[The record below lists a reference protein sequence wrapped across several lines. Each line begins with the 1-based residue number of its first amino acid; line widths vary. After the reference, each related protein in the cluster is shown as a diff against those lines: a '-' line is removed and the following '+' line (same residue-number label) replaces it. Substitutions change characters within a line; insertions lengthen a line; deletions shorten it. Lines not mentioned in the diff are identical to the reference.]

1 MGKHSAA
8 LRAALGLAVDAV
20 RGARLTEPEHTDAA
34 WVIGR
39 SPGTLL
45 EAREI
50 KAVGLTRRLNPA
62 QAFSIDYVT
71 SDAAGRTLTATG
83 AVFFSR
89 TPWGGA
95 SPRPTIAFAPSTQGV
110 AARCDPSYSCTIG
123 LAPRIAP
130 LDLIAAYEQPAIAL
144 MLARGANVVLTDY
157 PRDPA
162 DRVQL
167 YCDHTAAA
175 QSLIDAT
182 RAASHLPLDTNVLGL
197 WGFSQ
202 GGGAV
207 GAWLERPEYAPELQP
222 LAAVCGAPPA
232 AQIPMLDHVDGALPS
247 IVILYAV
254 AGLVAHHPRV
264 AEELVPHLSPAG
276 AAAIVENAQVCAV
289 GAALRRPWAHTTAWT
304 REGIGMAEL
313 LDALPHTAEVL
324 ERQALGSRRP
334 VRIPLRLWASLHD
347 DIVPYPLVH
356 DLAEQWGAGLQ
367 TRRLPRLP
375 GRTGLNHYG
384 PYFQHLT
391 RDVEWLLRQ
400 LGR

>member
-1 MGKHSAA
+1 MGTYSAA
-8 LRAALGLAVDAV
+8 LRAALGLAADTV
-20 RGARLTEPEHTDAA
+20 RGARREEPEHTQAA

-39 SPGTLL
+39 SAGALL

-50 KAVGLTRRLNPA
+50 KAVGLTHRVNPA
-62 QAFSIDYVT
+62 EAWHIDYVT
-71 SDAAGRTLTATG
+71 ADASGRTLAATG
-83 AVFFSR
+83 AVFRSR
-89 TPWGGA
+89 STWRGTG
-95 SPRPTIAFAPSTQGV
+95 PRPTIAFAPSTQGV
-110 AARCDPSYSCTIG
+110 ATRCDPSYSCTVG
-123 LAPRIAP
+123 LAPRLSP
-130 LDLIAAYEQPAIAL
+130 FDLIAAYEQPAIAL

-157 PRDPA
+157 PRDPT
-162 DRVQL
+162 DNVQL
-167 YCDHTAAA
+167 YCDHVAAA

-182 RAASHLPLDTNVLGL
+182 RAATSLSLGTDALGL

-232 AQIPMLDHVDGALPS
+232 ALIPMLDHVDGALPS

-254 AGLVAHHPRV
+254 AGLIAHHPRI

-276 AAAIVENAQVCAV
+276 AAAIVDNAQVCAV

-313 LDALPHTAEVL
+313 LDALPYTAEVL
-324 ERQALGSRRP
+324 ERQALGQRRP
-334 VRIPLRLWASLHD
+334 LRIPLRLWASLHD
-347 DIVPYPLVH
+347 DIVPYALVH
-356 DLAEQWGAGLQ
+356 TLAEQWGVPLA
-367 TRRLPRLP
+367 TRRLLRLP

-384 PYFQHLT
+384 PYFQHLAG
-391 RDVEWLLRQ
+391 DVEWLLRQ
-400 LGR
+400 LGG